1 MRENEIKKILNRC
14 FETPTDILDD
24 INSRKINLEKKY
36 KNMIKSKCYLILNE
50 FDKCEDYAFAAIE
63 EMKEEGMF
71 IPSLYADI
79 GLCEYKKNKF
89 IDAKNYFY
97 SALEYAEID
106 ENEEA
111 TIEVI
116 LSLIK
121 LFIVERIYEQA
132 FFLTTRLNFN
142 YLYSM
147 KNTRVY
153 MDVIAHLSILNYIL
167 HNVND
172 GDKYKEKFSK
182 RYDNYINNDNRCF
195 LNNLKYRIL
204 KYRNESIGN
213 YEEAIKYI
221 DIIDTEGYLK
231 NDKVLYYEMM
241 KDKALIYKKIG
252 NEDKAVDLLL
262 NICRDA
268 AKLELF
274 RTALDVLEEIVAW
287 GYEDTIPRQLCIS
300 LILIAIKTN
309 KQDIRKEIIIDL
321 RSLKE
326 IIEIKKEAKEQI
338 KNNKSLKDTLEEFQ
352 LKSNL
357 DPLTNAYNRRYLNQV
372 LDSNKCLIKK
382 YTTLAMIDVDDF
394 KGINDKFGHLIG
406 DRSLIEISTMIK
418 FVIGI
423 NGKIFRY
430 GGDEFFILYNHS
442 RPKEGENILRKIF
455 CKSKKL
461 RINHIIKGHE
471 ITLSIGGITILEDE
485 RIRTQ
490 MNKVVKICDKI
501 LYDIKEDGK
510 NHYRLYYKI

>member
-1 MRENEIKKILNRC
+1 
-14 FETPTDILDD
+14 
-24 INSRKINLEKKY
+24 
-36 KNMIKSKCYLILNE
+36 
-50 FDKCEDYAFAAIE
+50 
-63 EMKEEGMF
+63 
-71 IPSLYADI
+71 
-79 GLCEYKKNKF
+79 
-89 IDAKNYFY
+89 
-97 SALEYAEID
+97 
-106 ENEEA
+106 
-111 TIEVI
+111 
-116 LSLIK
+116 
-121 LFIVERIYEQA
+121 
-132 FFLTTRLNFN
+132 
-142 YLYSM
+142 M
-147 KNTRVY
+147 KNIRLY
-153 MDVIAHLSILNYIL
+153 MDVIAHLSILNYTL

-172 GDKYKEKFSK
+172 GDKYKDKFFK

-241 KDKALIYKKIG
+241 KDKALVYKKIG

-321 RSLKE
+321 RNLKE

-406 DRSLIEISTMIK
+406 DRALIEISTMIK

-442 RPKEGENILRKIF
+442 SSKEGENILRKIF

-471 ITLSIGGITILEDE
+471 IALSIGGITIVEDE
-485 RIRTQ
+485 RIRIQ
-490 MNKVVKICDKI
+490 MNKIVKRCDKI
-501 LYDIKEDGK
+501 LYDVKEKGK
-510 NHYRLYYKI
+510 NQYRLYYKI